1 MKKVKFK
8 ICIVID
14 NKINYNTDAIK
25 YGIKDIIKCYLYNI
39 GLSSRVSIDEIKIG
53 VSKNQALFEME
64 NCKIVTR
71 LLDED
76 DKYNEMTIR
85 LGIKNAIQR
94 HLRYNSLH
102 HNSNVKIEGGVV

>member
-39 GLSSRVSIDEIKIG
+39 GLSSRVSIDEIKI
-53 VSKNQALFEME
+53 N
-64 NCKIVTR
+64 
-71 LLDED
+71 
-76 DKYNEMTIR
+76 NEEI
-85 LGIKNAIQR
+85 
-94 HLRYNSLH
+94 
-102 HNSNVKIEGGVV
+102 